1 MWDVPGSAGQARRAS
16 AFRGKKSCQ
25 REETKLKQPMAPYW
39 LKAHQE
45 VGLGLNSS
53 LERANPQ
60 HTEEST
66 EPSQNKKSKAAA
78 SYGRLLICLPSPET
92 RTMSRIK
99 NTIFQRQGARQQ
111 PHTQKCQ
118 DQENGRK
125 ETCPEHTRLLPNFER
140 PLRLSSRGRSGPTGE
155 ERGDAS
161 QGKGQTPRSQESRK
175 KRHVQKH
182 KHTPPN
188 FERLFAPR
196 WLRLPTHIKKIRF
209 LWLKP
214 ISFLGIF
221 CFKFKKL

>member
-1 MWDVPGSAGQARRAS
+1 
-16 AFRGKKSCQ
+16 
-25 REETKLKQPMAPYW
+25 
-39 LKAHQE
+39 
-45 VGLGLNSS
+45 
-53 LERANPQ
+53 
-60 HTEEST
+60 
-66 EPSQNKKSKAAA
+66 
-78 SYGRLLICLPSPET
+78 
-92 RTMSRIK
+92 MSRIK

-214 ISFLGIF
+214 ISFQAIF
-221 CFKFKKL
+221 CFKLKKIKFINSQPRAAAKFFFNFWPFFCTLLVFAEPLQCLRP